1 MSNEINLK
9 YRNKPYQWIMF
20 CFNITILISFFFA
33 AHMAEIEKDIKI
45 LLSYKAVLPLAA
57 SLILFLINGLVS
69 ADIKAILI
77 FWRFKDPLPGSRA
90 FTVHGPNDPRVDLT
104 KLTAQYGPLPTTS
117 KAQNSLW
124 YKLYKINKLEQSVY
138 IPHKQYLL
146 ARDVASM
153 FVIFL
158 VGLGLPALIWGLYP
172 YNWWYSAVLIAEYL
186 LFAVAGQNY
195 GKRFVTNVLAIETS
209 K

>member
-9 YRNKPYQWIMF
+9 DKNKPYQWIMF
-20 CFNITILISFFFA
+20 CFNVAILISFFFA

-45 LLSYKAVLPLAA
+45 LISYKAVVPLAI
-57 SLILFLINGLVS
+57 SLILFLINGLIS

-90 FTVHGPNDPRVDLT
+90 FTVHGPKDPRVDLT
-104 KLTAQYGPLPTTS
+104 KLSTQYGPLPTAA

-124 YKLYKINKLEQSVY
+124 YKIYKINKLEQSVY
-138 IPHKQYLL
+138 VPHKQYLL

-153 FVIFL
+153 AVIFIL
-158 VGLGLPALIWGLYP
+158 FLGIPALIWGRYP
-172 YNWWYSAVLIAEYL
+172 YNWWYIALLIGEYL

-195 GKRFVTNVLAIETS
+195 GKRFVTNVLAIEGS